1 MAPAGRRGGV
11 FTIAAMAHDRLLLE
25 GLQFFGHHGDV
36 EAERAL
42 GGRVDV
48 DVAIRADLRVP
59 GRSDQLSDTLDYVR
73 CYETVRHVVETRQ
86 HNLLETVAEE
96 IAAALLADER
106 VASGRVRVAKQ
117 PPIHGVF
124 HRFAVVLER
133 SREE

>member
-1 MAPAGRRGGV
+1 MAD
-11 FTIAAMAHDRLLLE
+11 DRLLLE

-48 DVAIRADLRVP
+48 DVEIRADLHLA
-59 GRSDQLSDTLDYVR
+59 GRSDQLSDALDYVR

-96 IAAALLADER
+96 IAGALLTDER
-106 VASGRVRVAKQ
+106 INSVRVRVAKQ
-117 PPIHGVF
+117 PPIAGVF
-124 HRFAVVLER
+124 HRFAVIIER
-133 SREE
+133 DREDAAR